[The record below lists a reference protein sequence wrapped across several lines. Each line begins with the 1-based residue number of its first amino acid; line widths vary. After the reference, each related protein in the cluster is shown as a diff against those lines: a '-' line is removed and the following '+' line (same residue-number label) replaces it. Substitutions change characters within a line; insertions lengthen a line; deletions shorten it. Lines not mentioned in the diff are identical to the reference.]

1 VCMCVCA
8 RVKNTVYMEYGTICG
23 FSYLPGVLECIPQGL
38 GELLYFLSLLF
49 PHLSVSQQC
58 HYWELTRHDL
68 LPGITDQLLIPLSA
82 APVNFPEGPLQPST
96 SPLFM
101 GTCPCTHGLGQACL
115 SVPHKCILPSSPVL
129 MGNLPLSNLHSGG
142 KGRKTTRK
150 SMRRFLGISHDGWAN
165 SLGSCHQ
172 GGWK

>member
-8 RVKNTVYMEYGTICG
+8 RVKNTVCMEYGTICG

-82 APVNFPEGPLQPST
+82 AQLIFLKDHCNLPHLHYSWGHAHAHMAWDKLVSLFPTSAYFPLALYSW
-96 SPLFM
+96 
-101 GTCPCTHGLGQACL
+101 GTCLCPTSTVVEREERPQ
-115 SVPHKCILPSSPVL
+115 
-129 MGNLPLSNLHSGG
+129 GNP
-142 KGRKTTRK
+142 
-150 SMRRFLGISHDGWAN
+150 
-165 SLGSCHQ
+165 
-172 GGWK
+172 